1 MTVGRELTMTLQ
13 AERRLTDVVT
23 ALAAGPPVL
32 VLRRQAN
39 RTMWPTVITER
50 LIEARYYEVPS

>member
-1 MTVGRELTMTLQ
+1 MTLQ
-13 AERRLTDVVT
+13 AERRLTEVVT
-23 ALAAGPPVL
+23 ALAAGLPVL
-32 VLRRQAN
+32 VLSRQAN